1 MENNKSGTI
10 FGAADILLP
19 PWDCGDVRWKTY
31 PVIAC
36 DQFTSE
42 PDYWRS
48 VQKLTDGR
56 FSALEYILPEAYLGT
71 PEEARRN
78 AVIAGN
84 MRNAAGRFC
93 TYADSLV
100 YLERTLPDGRIRRG
114 IVGRVDLEKYDFSP
128 ESSSPVRATE
138 QTVTERI
145 PPRVAIR
152 RAATVELP
160 HVMLLM
166 DDKKNCV
173 ISSIASEKSSM
184 RKLYDMPL
192 MLGGGRAAGWL
203 VEGDVLSKAICAISD
218 YEANASGGVV
228 YAMGDGNH
236 SLASAKAFYEE
247 LKAAG
252 KAGDDHPARWAL
264 CEIVNLHDPALDF
277 EPIYRA
283 VSGIEPEKLIAALEA
298 QVKPEDER
306 CTVKAVFGGY
316 EREVSIPATHCLAV
330 GSLQNAIDTLDKNCG
345 ADCDYIHGLDSLG
358 ALSKEKNVTGFIF
371 DGVMKEDLF
380 AYVSRHGCLPRKTFS
395 MGEARSKRYYMEA
408 RKIVL

>member
-1 MENNKSGTI
+1 
-10 FGAADILLP
+10 
-19 PWDCGDVRWKTY
+19 
-31 PVIAC
+31 
-36 DQFTSE
+36 
-42 PDYWRS
+42 
-48 VQKLTDGR
+48 
-56 FSALEYILPEAYLGT
+56 
-71 PEEARRN
+71 
-78 AVIAGN
+78 
-84 MRNAAGRFC
+84 
-93 TYADSLV
+93 
-100 YLERTLPDGRIRRG
+100 
-114 IVGRVDLEKYDFSP
+114 
-128 ESSSPVRATE
+128 
-138 QTVTERI
+138 
-145 PPRVAIR
+145 
-152 RAATVELP
+152 
-160 HVMLLM
+160 
-166 DDKKNCV
+166 
-173 ISSIASEKSSM
+173 M

-316 EREVSIPATHCLAV
+316 EREVSISATHCLAV
-330 GSLQNAIDTLDKNCG
+330 GSLQNAIDALDKNCG

-358 ALSKEKNVTGFIF
+358 ALAKEKNVTGFIF